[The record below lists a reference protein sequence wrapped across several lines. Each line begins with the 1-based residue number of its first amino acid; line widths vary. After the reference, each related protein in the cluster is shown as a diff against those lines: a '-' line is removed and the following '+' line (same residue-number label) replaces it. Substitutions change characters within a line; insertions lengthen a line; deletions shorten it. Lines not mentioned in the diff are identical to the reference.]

1 MLPSLRSLYA
11 QLIDQTSWLW
21 VIPLGLVV
29 TAFCLTVD
37 RMRGIAAF
45 YLASGVLTFAAL
57 VWAYWAS
64 PTVPLD
70 FFSPPPP
77 IASWGCSRPL
87 RPRPCSC
94 LPSPNPMAEELEGW
108 DLDLLAR
115 ATRLADWMFEEVAS
129 AARGH
134 VAEVGPGLGTFSN
147 RLLAAGVKSLLLVEP
162 DPTCVDALGVRFGD
176 DPRVRIVQEELPAA
190 TSLLKSPGMF
200 DFVLCQNVLEH
211 VREDTAAVEVMAR
224 SLRREGRL
232 AVLVPAGPRLF
243 GALDRAYG
251 HERRYTQSAL
261 RAVMEQSGL
270 RLLDLRPFNLLGI
283 LLVGQ
288 EPDRGDL
295 ARHAFASPL

>member
-1 MLPSLRSLYA
+1 
-11 QLIDQTSWLW
+11 
-21 VIPLGLVV
+21 
-29 TAFCLTVD
+29 
-37 RMRGIAAF
+37 
-45 YLASGVLTFAAL
+45 
-57 VWAYWAS
+57 
-64 PTVPLD
+64 
-70 FFSPPPP
+70 
-77 IASWGCSRPL
+77 
-87 RPRPCSC
+87 
-94 LPSPNPMAEELEGW
+94 MAEELEGW

-283 LLVGQ
+283 PGWWAKNQIGATSL
-288 EPDRGDL
+288 DTRSL
-295 ARHAFASPL
+295 ALYEAALRLWRPLEQWLRPPWGLSLIAHAERT